1 VRGVVDLVVRRAKVK
16 GYEKP
21 VDIGICG
28 GRIAKIA
35 ASIPERAAQEVD
47 ADGRLATASLIET
60 HIHLDAV
67 LTSGQPRYSK
77 TGSLFESIEIWGE
90 RVKTLTHDDVVGR
103 ANKALKWML
112 AHGVTHVRT
121 HVDVCDPA
129 LTGLRAVLEV
139 REAWRGTVGI
149 QVVAFP
155 QQGIYSFPDGEAL
168 MEQAVH
174 MGVDVVG
181 GIPHYEMTREYGERD
196 VKTALRLAKDH
207 DRLADLH
214 CDETDDEQSRYLEVV
229 AAETIRLGL
238 QGRVTASH
246 TTAMHS
252 YNNAYAYRLIRRLS
266 GAGVHIITNPLD
278 NAVLQG
284 RFDSYPIRRGH
295 TRVKELLAN
304 GINVAIGHDSIM
316 DPWYP
321 FGVGDPLHACFVLAH
336 YGQMSGYDE
345 IHELLEMVTTRAA
358 ACFGL
363 TDYGLVEG
371 SAAHLIV
378 YDASTVMDV
387 IRKMPARTAVV
398 SHGRLVARTTPARSE
413 VLLAGQAEVIDFQP

>member
-1 VRGVVDLVVRRAKVK
+1 VDLVVRRARIK
-16 GYEKP
+16 GHEQA
-21 VDIGICG
+21 VDIGIRD

-35 ASIPERAAQEVD
+35 LSIPERGSHEVE

-60 HIHLDAV
+60 HVHLDAV
-67 LTSGQPRYSK
+67 LTTGQPRYSK

-90 RVKTLTHDDVVGR
+90 RVKSLTRDDVVGR

-112 AHGVTHVRT
+112 ANGVTHVRT

-129 LTGLRAVLEV
+129 LTGLRALLEV
-139 REAWRGTVGI
+139 REAWRGVVGI
-149 QVVAFP
+149 QIVAFP

-168 MEQAVH
+168 MERAIAL
-174 MGVDVVG
+174 GADVVG

-196 VKTALRLAKDH
+196 VKTALRLAH
-207 DRLADLH
+207 EHGRLADLH
-214 CDETDDEQSRYLEVV
+214 CDETDDEQSRYVEVV
-229 AAETIRLGL
+229 AAEAIRLGL

-252 YNNAYAYRLIRRLS
+252 YNNAYAYRLIRRLA

-284 RFDSYPIRRGH
+284 RFDGYPIRRGH

-304 GINVAIGHDSIM
+304 GINVVIGHDSIM

-321 FGVGDPLHACFVLAH
+321 FGIGDPLQACFVLAH
-336 YGQMSGYDE
+336 YGHMSGYDE

-363 TDYGLVEG
+363 TDYGLAVG
-371 SAAHLIV
+371 NAAHLVV
-378 YDASTVMDV
+378 YDAATVMDV

-398 SHGRLVARTTPARSE
+398 SHGRLVARTSPARSE
-413 VLLAGQAEVIDFQP
+413 VLLGPSAEVIDFQP